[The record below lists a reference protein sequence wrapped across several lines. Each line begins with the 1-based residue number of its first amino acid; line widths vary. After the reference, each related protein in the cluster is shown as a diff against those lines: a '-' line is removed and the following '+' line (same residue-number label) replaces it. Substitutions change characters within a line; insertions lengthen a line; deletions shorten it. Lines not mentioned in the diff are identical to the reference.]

1 MRFLVWGLGKSGRAA
16 AELLKKE
23 GFTVYAGD
31 DKEGE
36 TWRDVLGEVDTVVL
50 SPGIPPFHPLWKEAL
65 RRDIEVIGEL
75 ELATRFFRGTLLAVT
90 GTDGKSTTT
99 RLLYLMLKKEFPK
112 VYEAGNIG
120 TPFSEVVKRHRDGIA
135 VLEVSSFQGKTLK
148 RFRPHIGAFL
158 NFHQDH
164 LDWHPDLKDY
174 LESKY
179 KIFSNQNE
187 EDFFIT
193 PSNQFETVNTPTRAK
208 KILLWKDLRI
218 AQGEVF
224 FKNNSLFSV
233 KDVKIQGEHNL
244 LNAASAAL
252 AARLMGVSEE
262 NIRKTLREF
271 KGLPFRLELVKVWK
285 GIEIYND
292 SKATTPNALG
302 AALQSFKD
310 KSVILIAGGK
320 DKGAD
325 FTPLKD
331 LVRKKVKEA
340 FFIGETAERLVK
352 ELKIGVKV
360 DSLKE
365 ALKQAFD
372 IAQEGDVILFSP
384 GCSSFDMFTSYIER
398 GKTFNRLVEELTKDG
413 DIQAES

>member
-1 MRFLVWGLGKSGRAA
+1 MKFLVWGLGKSGKAA
-16 AELLKKE
+16 VELLKKE

-36 TWRDVLGEVDTVVL
+36 IWRDLLGQIDTVVL
-50 SPGIPPFHPLWKEAL
+50 SPGIPPRHPLWKEAL
-65 RRDIEVIGEL
+65 KRNVEVIGEL
-75 ELATRFFRGTLLAVT
+75 ELATRFFSGTLLAVT

-99 RLLYLMLKKEFPK
+99 RLLYLMLKRELHE

-120 TPFSEVVKRHRDGIA
+120 TPFSEVVKEHRNGIA

-148 RFRPHIGAFL
+148 NFRPHIGVFL

-179 KIFSNQNE
+179 KIFSNQIE
-187 EDFFIT
+187 EDFFMT
-193 PSNQFETVNTPTRAK
+193 PSNQLETTNTPTKAK
-208 KILLWKDLRI
+208 KIFLWKELQIEKGKVLWKR
-218 AQGEVF
+218 EP
-224 FKNNSLFSV
+224 LFSV
-233 KDVKIQGEHNL
+233 EDVKIRGEHNL

-252 AARLMGVSEE
+252 SARLMGVSESA
-262 NIRKTLREF
+262 IRETLREF

-302 AALQSFKD
+302 AALQSFPD

-325 FTPLKD
+325 FTPLKE
-331 LVRKKVKEA
+331 LVHRKVKEA
-340 FFIGETAERLVK
+340 FFVGETADRLVK
-352 ELKIGVKV
+352 ELGIGVKAG
-360 DSLKE
+360 SLKG
-365 ALKQAFD
+365 ALKQALD
-372 IAQEGDVILFSP
+372 VASEGKVILFSP

-398 GKTFNRLVEELTKDG
+398 GQTFNRLVEELTRDG
-413 DIQAES
+413 NIQAGP